1 MFLAVV
7 LTTASLIFSLIYLVV
22 TFISLHRCCSTR
34 GGHLGAGR
42 ETTTGETATRQA
54 PAEGPLLPQAPPDAH
69 AAREGVG
76 TADARQHAPRR
87 RDATSS
93 RAREAT
99 SAQAAEVGD
108 EDTTAAVQAEHSHQ
122 QPPQY

>member
-1 MFLAVV
+1 MLFILSLLPLFLQSHSS
-7 LTTASLIFSLIYLVV
+7 LIDGDSLFSLEDLIFSLIYLVV

-69 AAREGVG
+69 AAREGVR

-99 SAQAAEVGD
+99 SAQAAEV
-108 EDTTAAVQAEHSHQ
+108 
-122 QPPQY
+122 